1 MIKKNLI
8 VFDIDGTLT
17 ESVKIHQKAFTEML
31 TEIGVEKI
39 NSEFKSFKHH
49 TDWFIAKSI
58 YESDKKENISELKIS
73 EFEKGL
79 TEKISSEIIKEIKGA
94 KKLIEHIE
102 KNTEYGVCYATG
114 SLLRPAKYKLESIG
128 INYNEKLLIASDNI
142 YEREK
147 IVSKAIDNAKE
158 FYCIEKFNRIIS
170 IGDGLWDLV
179 TAKNLNLEFIGI
191 GLANKKILEENG
203 ANLIFQDLTELE
215 I

>member
-1 MIKKNLI
+1 MKKKSLI

-31 TEIGVEKI
+31 TEIGVNNI

-49 TDWFIAKSI
+49 TDSFIAKEI
-58 YESDKKENISELKIS
+58 YESDKNVSISEVKTNK
-73 EFEKGL
+73 FEKGL
-79 TEKISSEIIKEIKGA
+79 TEKISSEVINEIKGA

-102 KNTEYGVCYATG
+102 KNTAYGVCYATG

-147 IVSKAIDNAKE
+147 IV
-158 FYCIEKFNRIIS
+158 
-170 IGDGLWDLV
+170 
-179 TAKNLNLEFIGI
+179 
-191 GLANKKILEENG
+191 
-203 ANLIFQDLTELE
+203 
-215 I
+215 